1 MLLSDQSDVT
11 IKVARFK
18 GTDKV
23 EIITNKE
30 LGYCCI
36 LKSVYN
42 VLDYL
47 DNFNIPSVKLTYPKR
62 VEKYLI
68 DKTALREAVINAI
81 VHNDY
86 VRGGSMPRNREL
98 MRVFRDM
105 ELVENFG
112 SGMHRILQAYD
123 RSIFKISE
131 NFVMTEFKYDE
142 EVMKQVRVSV
152 GGDKNEP
159 VNEPVKLT
167 KATQQVLDCLKRK
180 SDITIDAMVEEIG
193 VARETVKRALK
204 ILREKG
210 FIRRIGSDKTGYYEV
225 LKK

>member
-1 MLLSDQSDVT
+1 MLL
-11 IKVARFK
+11 
-18 GTDKV
+18 
-23 EIITNKE
+23 
-30 LGYCCI
+30 

-47 DNFNIPSVKLTYPKR
+47 DNFNMPAIKITYPKR

-86 VRGGSMPRNREL
+86 VRGGSPLFEIYDDRINIVSYGGLVGGLTEEEFFSGCLMPRNREL

-112 SGMHRILQAYD
+112 FGMHRILQAYD

-131 NFVMTEFKYDE
+131 NFVMTEFKYNE
-142 EVMKQVRVSV
+142 EVMKQVRIPV
-152 GGDKNEP
+152 GSDKNEP
-159 VNEPVKLT
+159 VNKPVKFK
-167 KATQQVLDCLKRK
+167 KATQQVLECLQRK
-180 SDITIDAMVEEIG
+180 SNITIDAMVEEIG
-193 VARETVKRALK
+193 IARETVKLALK
-204 ILREKG
+204 TYAERD
-210 FIRRIGSDKTGYYEV
+210 SYEE
-225 LKK
+225 LPPIKPDIMQY